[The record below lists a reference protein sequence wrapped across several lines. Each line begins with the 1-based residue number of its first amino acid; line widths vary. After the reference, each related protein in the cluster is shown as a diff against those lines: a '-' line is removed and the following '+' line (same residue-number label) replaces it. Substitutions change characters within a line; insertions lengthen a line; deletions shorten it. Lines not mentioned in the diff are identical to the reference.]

1 MRTDTSV
8 ADDPPSAAVSGR
20 PDQPVRRHHSR
31 WRRLRRRGVPYA
43 FIAPSASVF
52 VLFMF
57 LPVVLT
63 FVLSLQRSSG
73 LGPSEFIGFDNY
85 GELWG
90 DRVFRRAFVN
100 TLVFTLATVPASLG
114 LGLWAAVG
122 LNKKLVGT
130 ALFRS
135 VFYLPVVISG
145 VAVGIIMVWNF
156 NETVGVTNQIL
167 ERVGLPTVSWQ
178 SSGPM
183 AMLSLVLAEVWTR
196 LGFAM
201 VVYLAALQGVPES
214 LYEAARIDGATKRQ
228 RFWHITW
235 PLLRPTTAFLVVIGV
250 INAFRVFDLVFVMTG
265 GGPGFATEMLV
276 TYIYEIG
283 FGQRQQGL
291 AAAMGMVLFV
301 VVMAFTVVYWKVT
314 QEEEVI

>member
-1 MRTDTSV
+1 MSSQT
-8 ADDPPSAAVSGR
+8 SAAGAPATQVDSTGGFGGGS
-20 PDQPVRRHHSR
+20 SR
-31 WRRLRRRGVPYA
+31 WRNLRRRMVPYA
-43 FIAPSASVF
+43 FIAPSASIF
-52 VLFMF
+52 ALFMF

-73 LGPSEFIGFDNY
+73 LGPAEFIGLENY
-85 GELWG
+85 GELLG
-90 DRVFRRAFVN
+90 DQVFRRAFLN
-100 TLVFTLATVPASLG
+100 TLVFTLATVPTSLA
-114 LGLWAAVG
+114 LGLWSAVG
-122 LNKKLVGT
+122 LNKKLRGT

-156 NETVGVTNQIL
+156 NETVGVANQIL
-167 ERVGLPTVSWQ
+167 ERVGLPAVSWQ

-183 AMLSLVLAEVWTR
+183 AMLSLVIAEVWTR

-201 VVYLAALQGVPES
+201 VVYLAALQGVPAQ

-228 RFWHITW
+228 RFWQITW

-276 TYIYEIG
+276 TYIYDTG
-283 FGQRQQGL
+283 FAERQQGL
-291 AAAMGMVLFV
+291 AAAMGVVLFL
-301 VVMAFTVVYWKVT
+301 VVMAFTVVYWRVS
-314 QEEEVI
+314 EEEGPE

>member
-1 MRTDTSV
+1 MRTERGV
-8 ADDPPSAAVSGR
+8 ADDATTEGDAATSPP
-20 PDQPVRRHHSR
+20 PRRDHSR
-31 WRRLRRRGVPYA
+31 WRKVRRAAIPYA
-43 FIAPSASVF
+43 FVAPSASVF
-52 VLFMF
+52 ALFMF

-73 LGPSEFIGFDNY
+73 LGPSEFIGFENY
-85 GELWG
+85 GELAG
-90 DRVFRRAFVN
+90 DPVFRRAFVN
-100 TLVFTLATVPASLG
+100 TLVFTMATVPLSLG
-114 LGLWAAVG
+114 LGLWTAVG
-122 LNKKLVGT
+122 LNKKLAGT

-156 NETVGVTNQIL
+156 NETVGITNQIL
-167 ERVGLPTVSWQ
+167 ERVGLPTLNWQ

-183 AMLSLVLAEVWTR
+183 AMLSLVIAEVWTR

-201 VVYLAALQGVPES
+201 VVYLAALQGIPET
-214 LYEAARIDGATKRQ
+214 LYEAARIDGASKRQ

-235 PLLRPTTAFLVVIGV
+235 PLLGPTTAFLVIIGV

-276 TYIYEIG
+276 TYIYDVG
-283 FGQRQQGL
+283 FAQRQQGM

-301 VVMAFTVVYWKVT
+301 VVMVFTVVYWKVT
-314 QEEEVI
+314 QEEEVA